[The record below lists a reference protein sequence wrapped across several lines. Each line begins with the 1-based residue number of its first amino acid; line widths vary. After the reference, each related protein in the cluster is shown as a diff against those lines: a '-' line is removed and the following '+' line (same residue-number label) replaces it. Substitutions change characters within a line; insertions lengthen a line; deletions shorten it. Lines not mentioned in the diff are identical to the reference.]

1 VERDFSIFLL
11 LLNNISI
18 FVVLIV
24 GYSFLLD
31 VLRRQK
37 AHTRQIVLGIFFG
50 LVAIGSMHVK
60 IPVTEGVIVDQRN
73 AIVIL
78 SAAFGGPI
86 AGGISAVLAAGFRA
100 YLGGFGVP
108 GGMLGIG
115 LATVAGIALHRLHW
129 RRANLALFAAGA
141 AAAMV
146 FTLPGFLFVGD
157 LQAGWDLL
165 KRMVVPWGLAIFVG
179 LFLGG
184 LLLSREDRRQ
194 QIEAEKR
201 RSESLFRSLFESA
214 EVAIW
219 NQDLSR
225 VHARLLSLRSHGVAD
240 LRGYLGRRPDLLA
253 ELMGQIEITHVNQA
267 ALKLYGVQSELF
279 FRQAL
284 PDLLGADR
292 LDMFLDLLDTIW
304 TGQRGFRTEDSHLS
318 LDGRALTVIMSMP
331 IPETTEEFQNVPVS
345 VLDIT
350 ERKQAER
357 ARDRA
362 LDHAERASRA
372 KSEFLAVIS
381 HELRTPLNAILGF
394 SEVLVNQ
401 SFGLDAHRKYQEYG
415 RHIHASGGM
424 LLDLV
429 NDLLDIAAIEEG
441 RKVLTVEEVPVADAV
456 EDALKIIDHN
466 ARLGGLTLENALP
479 AGIPAVLADRRALQQ
494 ILINLL
500 SNAVKYT
507 PHGGRIT
514 VSATTRSG
522 QIELAV
528 ADTGQGIPPER
539 LSEVMNPFVRGEQDP
554 YKAQGGW
561 GLGLAISKSLV
572 ELHGGD
578 MTIDSLVGVGTR
590 IAIRLPQADCEPLIA
605 AVG

>member
-1 VERDFSIFLL
+1 
-11 LLNNISI
+11 
-18 FVVLIV
+18 
-24 GYSFLLD
+24 
-31 VLRRQK
+31 
-37 AHTRQIVLGIFFG
+37 
-50 LVAIGSMHVK
+50 MHVK
-60 IPVTEGVIVDQRN
+60 IPVAEGVIVDQRN

-78 SAAFGGPI
+78 SAAFGGPV
-86 AGGISAVLAAGFRA
+86 AGGISAAMAAAFRA
-100 YLGGFGVP
+100 HLGGFGVP

-115 LATVAGIALHRLHW
+115 LALGAGILLHRLHW
-129 RRANLALFAAGA
+129 RRANLPLFAVGA
-141 AAAMV
+141 AAAMIV
-146 FTLPGFLFVGD
+146 TLPGFLFIGD

-165 KRMVVPWGLAIFVG
+165 KRMAVPWGLAIFVG

-184 LLLSREDRRQ
+184 LLLLREDRRQ
-194 QIEAEKR
+194 QIEVEKR
-201 RSESLFRSLFESA
+201 RSESLFRSLFESS

-225 VHARLLSLRSHGVAD
+225 VHARLLGFRNQGVTD
-240 LRGYLGRRPDLLA
+240 LRAYLGSRPEVLAGLLDQVA
-253 ELMGQIEITHVNQA
+253 VTHVNQA
-267 ALKLYGVQSELF
+267 ALKLYGVQSDLF
-279 FRQAL
+279 FRQSL
-284 PDLLGADR
+284 PEMLGGNR
-292 LDMFLDLLDTIW
+292 LDVFLDLLEAIW
-304 TGQRGFRTEDSHLS
+304 TGQRGFRTEDNHMA
-318 LDGRALTVIMSMP
+318 LDGRTLTVIMSMP
-331 IPETTEEFQNVPVS
+331 IPQTTEEFQNVPVS
-345 VLDIT
+345 VLDIS

-357 ARDRA
+357 ARDQA

-441 RKVLTVEEVPVADAV
+441 RKILTVEEVPVAEAV
-456 EDALKIIDHN
+456 EDALKIIEHN
-466 ARLGGLTLENALP
+466 ARLGGLTLDRSLP
-479 AGIPAVLADRRALQQ
+479 QAMPAVLADRRALQQ
-494 ILINLL
+494 VLINLL

-507 PHGGRIT
+507 PQGGRIT

-522 QIELAV
+522 QIEVAV

-539 LSEVMNPFVRGEQDP
+539 LSEVTNPFVRGEQDP

-572 ELHGGD
+572 ELHGGE
-578 MTIDSLVGVGTR
+578 MTIDSIVGVGTR
-590 IAIRLPQADCEPLIA
+590 IAIRLPQADSEPLIA